1 MTRRAALLQLYQDRT
16 GTTTHRER
24 PVPGDGIKDTYA
36 RQGYWPDRSN
46 HFSGW

>member
-16 GTTTHRER
+16 GRTTHRER
-24 PVPGDGIKDTYA
+24 DIPGDGPQEQYR